1 MTQGGHGGSEP
12 TQEPA
17 LLGTLQ
23 IVSHDIVL

>member
-1 MTQGGHGGSEP
+1 MIQGGHGGSEP
-12 TQEPA
+12 TQEST